1 MSSIKYCRI
10 CFENETYERQLI
22 KPCRCNSFVHEKCLQ
37 TWRYQDI
44 NSDNYEKCE
53 ICLESYI
60 VFRRY
65 PLETSKIKFIT
76 KYNKYELGLFYFIIL
91 FGVEIIAGCIDY
103 LCNNYSL
110 VILNFGYK
118 NNLLKDVEI
127 YEAVSIIYYGSFASY
142 ILSMVFFIFYI
153 LHAISNIQN
162 PGRYWEKCSTFLFI
176 NFLLCC
182 NYFHNYYIFYIG
194 MRSLN
199 TYLFFSTCGIYLNF
213 VSCKKQ
219 IIIHNNVIKSLNFEA
234 RERILC
240 PQFNPL
246 VEFTAIQIE

>member
-10 CFENETYERQLI
+10 CFENETDEHQLI

-76 KYNKYELGLFYFIIL
+76 KYNKYELGLFYFVIL
-91 FGVEIIAGCIDY
+91 FGFEMFTGCIDY

-110 VILNFGYK
+110 VILNFGHK
-118 NNLLKDVEI
+118 NNLLKDVEV
-127 YEAVSIIYYGSFASY
+127 YESTSIIYYASYAGY
-142 ILSMVFFIFYI
+142 ILSMVFFTFYMTYV
-153 LHAISNIQN
+153 ISNIQN
-162 PGRYWEKCSTFLFI
+162 PRRYWKKCEASFFI
-176 NFLLCC
+176 NFLLCW
-182 NYFHNYYIFYIG
+182 NYFYNYYIFYLG
-194 MRSLN
+194 MESVEA
-199 TYLFFSTCGIYLNF
+199 YLIFSTCSIYLNF
-213 VSCKKQ
+213 ASCKKQ
-219 IIIHNNVIKSLNFEA
+219 LIMHNKAIKSLNFEA

-246 VEFTAIQIE
+246 IEINVVQVE